1 MFSFLQAI
9 GSDCWQSSSLM
20 TVIGDNFPSSVMESH
35 PALTTYALLI
45 CLLYFLIFVENS
57 FIAIVISWKSL
68 FNRLALEDTLAN
80 KNLTYAINNT
90 ALLCLPLLSLCLY
103 FMNISKL
110 NFVFILAALAA
121 FALVHIGLCLLA
133 GWLKRCP
140 EMMRTLQICDRIYV
154 IVFTTVALLVLLA
167 GRLPFDISASAS
179 TIILAAVLFLL
190 FILLSVRSFKIFAEN
205 NCSILFWFLY
215 LCTLEIL
222 PLALL
227 ICALTRI

>member
-1 MFSFLQAI
+1 MFSLLQAI
-9 GSDCWQSSSLM
+9 GSDCWQSSELM
-20 TVIGDNFPSSVMESH
+20 TVIGDNFPSTVMESH
-35 PALTTYALLI
+35 PALTTYALLL

-57 FIAIVISWKSL
+57 FIAILLSWRSL
-68 FNRLALEDTLAN
+68 FNRLALEDTMAN

-90 ALLCLPLLSLCLY
+90 ALLCLPLLALAFY
-103 FMNISKL
+103 FLNISQL
-110 NFVFILAALAA
+110 NFIFILAMLAG
-121 FALVHIGLCLLA
+121 FAVLHIGLMLLT

-140 EMMRTLQICDRIYV
+140 EMMRTLQICDRVYV

-167 GRLPFDISASAS
+167 GRLPFDLPYAASA
-179 TIILAAVLFLL
+179 IILGVTLLIL
-190 FILLSVRSFKIFAEN
+190 FILLSVRSFKIFKEN

-222 PLALL
+222 PLVLI